1 MQSSF
6 QDSKSPQSP
15 RHLPP
20 PPPQKKKKLHV
31 SFRRIVE
38 WLKKVEA
45 SLQLFIVFWTYF
57 FLVFL
62 LLLWT
67 SKY

>member
-15 RHLPP
+15 RNLPP
-20 PPPQKKKKLHV
+20 PPPQKKDKLHV

-45 SLQLFIVFWTYF
+45 SLQLLF
-57 FLVFL
+57 FEHTFF
-62 LLLWT
+62 
-67 SKY
+67 

>member
-15 RHLPP
+15 RNLLPP
-20 PPPQKKKKLHV
+20 LQKKLHV

-45 SLQLFIVFWTYF
+45 SLQLFIVF
-57 FLVFL
+57 
-62 LLLWT
+62 
-67 SKY
+67 

>member
-15 RHLPP
+15 RNLPLPP
-20 PPPQKKKKLHV
+20 KKKNKLHV

-45 SLQLFIVFWTYF
+45 SLQLFIVF
-57 FLVFL
+57 
-62 LLLWT
+62 
-67 SKY
+67 

>member
-15 RHLPP
+15 RNLPP
-20 PPPQKKKKLHV
+20 PPPKKKDKLHV

-38 WLKKVEA
+38 WLEKVEA
-45 SLQLFIVFWTYF
+45 SLQLFIVF
-57 FLVFL
+57 
-62 LLLWT
+62 
-67 SKY
+67 

>member
-1 MQSSF
+1 MQSPF

-15 RHLPP
+15 RNLPH
-20 PPPQKKKKLHV
+20 PQKKKKLHV

-38 WLKKVEA
+38 WLEKVEA

-67 SKY
+67 SKC